1 MQFAK
6 LPCQAVE
13 ITIRLRILQLLAG
26 PLHQGGTGQSPQAST
41 ICGRGEGIEKMLQFS
56 GARGVEDVS
65 RTDESAGKSALS
77 ELFSNRLSLS
87 MTANKNA

>member
-1 MQFAK
+1 
-6 LPCQAVE
+6 
-13 ITIRLRILQLLAG
+13 
-26 PLHQGGTGQSPQAST
+26 
-41 ICGRGEGIEKMLQFS
+41 MLQFS